1 MCTCMGTCTCSRM
14 PAHVSNNAFIDE
26 FTEFHDEERLQYDEL
41 SVESSPTELLFH
53 INHLR
58 GRLERRNAILDAVRK
73 AYHRDVIT
81 IKEHLYRVKSNTGR
95 DSLPSTIPSIDLRPA
110 LKLYAPEECELR
122 LKPCYSCGGQLE
134 IVHRD
139 SARIQRLH
147 NACQDFQSKEQ
158 ELRLKLV
165 ETERRAHIYRQEVEK
180 AKARA
185 NEDQEIF
192 IDKVNK
198 LKRWIVGYDHARKEC
213 SELRETVARLE
224 SQNEGY
230 RKSLSILEETQ
241 TKLSDANVDLEEHR
255 LMAREKAGIIEEL
268 TQAES
273 RCRDSEATLKS
284 DCHALSSSVWLL
296 NGELADKTSQCQS
309 LSRDLM
315 GCKEQNSDTKNRLDK
330 ALRRIAH
337 LEALVTRTQD
347 EYQCT
352 KSELMMKQESLEQT
366 IVRQERDIQS
376 KEEQLK
382 CFRDRINDSTH
393 ALQRIRLREGSADD
407 KHLASLPENTCDD
420 QDGNICSF
428 LNKEIVELRAT
439 VDSLMN
445 FATGYAR
452 CIYDQCIAQETLLRR
467 EGYELLESSN
477 STCTNTRSGDITNGP
492 AAIILDH
499 LDAQD
504 ETGNSIEWN
513 AVLDKGNERR
523 EILARLSNRMQMGLY
538 SLDKAT
544 EKQQKERI
552 KTNHQLRR
560 EHDHQLGKLMDVHN
574 KEQALLQGELNQM
587 ATKCEQCKASLKISE
602 EQCKDMTTKLEIARQ
617 TTAEVKERYAEA
629 RGRISGLEEKLCHSE
644 NENNELKDNNKE
656 LNNAN
661 SQQADTIARQNAD
674 LERKDDDIR
683 YRDAISAQLER
694 VLEKTTAN
702 YAATIEKERQRLAT
716 NRSVSIQSQPLVAVA
731 THQTDLYIPPRLRS
745 RPLRKDTN
753 GEYFYSHVKTERIP
767 LEYYSEHVP

>member
-1 MCTCMGTCTCSRM
+1 MCTCMGTCTCPRM
-14 PAHVSNNAFIDE
+14 PVHVSSNAFIDE
-26 FTEFHDEERLQYDEL
+26 FTEFHDEERLQHDEL

-81 IKEHLYRVKSNTGR
+81 IKEHLYRAKSNTGQ
-95 DSLPSTIPSIDLRPA
+95 DPLPSTIPSIDLRPA

-139 SARIQRLH
+139 SARIQRLQ
-147 NACQDFQSKEQ
+147 NACHDFQSKEQ

-165 ETERRAHIYRQEVEK
+165 ETERRAHIDRQECEK
-180 AKARA
+180 VKARA
-185 NEDQEIF
+185 NEDREIF

-198 LKRWIVGYDHARKEC
+198 LKRWIVGYDHSRKEC

-230 RKSLSILEETQ
+230 RKSLTILEETQ
-241 TKLSDANVDLEEHR
+241 TKLSEANVDLEEHR
-255 LMAREKAGIIEEL
+255 LMATEKAGIIEEL
-268 TQAES
+268 TKAES
-273 RCRDSEATLKS
+273 RCRYSEATLKS

-309 LSRDLM
+309 LSRELV
-315 GCKEQNSDTKNRLDK
+315 GCKEQHNETKDQLDK

-337 LEALVTRTQD
+337 LEALVTRTKD

-352 KSELMMKQESLEQT
+352 RSELMMKQENMEQT
-366 IVRQERDIQS
+366 ILRQERDIQS
-376 KEEQLK
+376 KEEELN

-407 KHLASLPENTCDD
+407 KHLDSLPDPACDD
-420 QDGNICSF
+420 QDSNICGL
-428 LNKEIVELRAT
+428 LNKEITELRTT

-477 STCTNTRSGDITNGP
+477 NTFTNNRSRDSTNGP

-504 ETGNSIEWN
+504 ETGNGIEWN

-538 SLDKAT
+538 SLNKAT
-544 EKQQKERI
+544 EKQHKERI
-552 KTNHQLRR
+552 KTDHKIRR
-560 EHDHQLGKLMDVHN
+560 EHDDQLVKLVDAHS
-574 KEQALLQGELNQM
+574 KEQVLLQEELNQM
-587 ATKCEQCKASLKISE
+587 SKKCEQCKASLRHSE
-602 EQCKDMTTKLEIARQ
+602 EKCKDTASKLEIARQ
-617 TTAEVKERYAEA
+617 TTAEVKERFAEA
-629 RGRISGLEEKLCHSE
+629 LGRISGLEEELCHSE
-644 NENNELKDNNKE
+644 NDNNELKDNNKE
-656 LNNAN
+656 LTNVN
-661 SQQADTIARQNAD
+661 SRQADTIARQYAD

-683 YRDAISAQLER
+683 NRDAISAQLER

-716 NRSVSIQSQPLVAVA
+716 NRSVFIQSQPLVAVA
-731 THQTDLYIPPRLRS
+731 SHQTDLYIPPRLRS
-745 RPLRKDTN
+745 RPLSKDTN
-753 GEYFYSHVKTERIP
+753 GEYIYSQVKTERIP
-767 LEYYSEHVP
+767 LEYHSEQIP